1 MSPANLMKFCSACG
15 HPVEFRIPPGDQ
27 LPRHVCDHC
36 GTIHY
41 HNPRIIAG
49 CVPEA
54 ADGRI
59 LMCRRAIEPRLGFWT
74 FPAGFLELG
83 ETSAQ
88 GAARE
93 TLEESQAEVEIDDLF
108 AVIAV
113 PYVSQVYMLHR
124 GRMKSGHHGTT
135 PESSETQLMREEEI
149 PWEEVAF
156 PTIYH
161 GLKFFFEDRARG
173 LRSFH
178 EMDLTVRLPIKEHI
192 KLSGS

>member
-1 MSPANLMKFCSACG
+1 VPISIASLMKFCSTCG
-15 HPVEFRIPPGDQ
+15 QAVEFRVPPGDH
-27 LPRHVCDHC
+27 LPRHICDAC

-54 ADGRI
+54 SDGRI
-59 LMCRRAIEPRLGFWT
+59 LMCRRAIEPRLGMWT

-83 ETSAQ
+83 EASSV

-93 TLEESQAEVEIDDLF
+93 TLEEAQAEVEIDDLF

-113 PYVSQVYMLHR
+113 PYVSQVYLLHR
-124 GRMKSGHHGTT
+124 GRMKSAHHGPT
-135 PESSETQLMREEEI
+135 PESSETQLMREDQI
-149 PWEEVAF
+149 PWDDIAF

-161 GLKFFFEDRARG
+161 GLKFFFEDRSRG
-173 LRSFH
+173 IKSFH
-178 EMDLTVRLPIKEHI
+178 EMDLTLRPPRREP
-192 KLSGS
+192 SAGG